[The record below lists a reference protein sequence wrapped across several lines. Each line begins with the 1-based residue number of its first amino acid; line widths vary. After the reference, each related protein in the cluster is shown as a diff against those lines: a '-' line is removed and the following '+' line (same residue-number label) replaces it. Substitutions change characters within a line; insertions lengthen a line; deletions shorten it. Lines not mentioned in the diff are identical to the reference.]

1 VDLGSCIIPNT
12 DGPKS
17 KFRMKTLYVK
27 DRSEWRTWLRK
38 NSRKFDEIWLLY
50 YKKKSG
56 KPRIA
61 YDHAVGEALCF
72 GWIDGKIRKIDET
85 RYAQRFTPRRAQGR
99 WSQSNIQRVTRLI
112 AEGKMTPAGLKAF
125 SPHERRQTASM
136 ATRLPRNLQSQ
147 FKMQTVA
154 WERFKGFPPSYQ
166 RITIGWV
173 ASAKKEETKLKRL
186 NQLIEFSAR
195 NERIKFM

>member
-1 VDLGSCIIPNT
+1 VDLGACIITKT

-38 NSRKFDEIWLLY
+38 NSRKSNEIWLLY

-61 YDHAVGEALCF
+61 YDHAVEEALCF
-72 GWIDGKIRKIDET
+72 GWIDGKIRKIDEA
-85 RYAQRFTPRRAQGR
+85 RHAQRFTPRRAQSR
-99 WSQSNIQRVTRLI
+99 WSRSNIQRATRLI

-125 SPHERRQTASM
+125 RPHERRQTASM
-136 ATRLPRNLQSQ
+136 PTRLPRNLQSQ
-147 FKMQTVA
+147 FKMQSGA

-173 ASAKKEETKLKRL
+173 ASAKKEETRLKRL
-186 NQLIEFSAR
+186 NQLIEFSGR